1 MMGIYLDNNS
11 SSPIDERVLAVMVD
25 VYLNSYG
32 NADSRTHNHG
42 EQARIIVENA
52 RKQVASLLEVTSS
65 EVFFTSGSTESNN
78 ITIQGL
84 EEYALKTNKKHIITS
99 AIEHKSILETVN
111 MMKKKGFDVDI
122 VNPNLSG
129 QINVQEILDKVR
141 DDTLLVSVMHVNNE
155 TGIIQPVDRL
165 GTELDK
171 RNILFHVDATQS
183 CGKLVDEIRNLKYN
197 MLSFSAHK
205 LKGPQGVGVLI
216 LKKKKYKLPPVKNI
230 MYGGQQEGGIRPGT
244 IPVALVAGCGKA
256 CEIAEKEY
264 RENSQKCK
272 LLKVI
277 LEELLKKSNVNYHYN
292 GAQQYC
298 IDSSVNICF
307 KGVMSEALMLS
318 SKQYCS
324 VSNGSACTSKS
335 YSPSYVLQAMGIP
348 TEDIE
353 NSIRIS
359 WGPETNE
366 IEFRDNINKMVE
378 IAKSLAV

>member
-52 RKQVASLLEVTSS
+52 RKQVASLLEINSS

-122 VNPNLSG
+122 VNPDLSG

-165 GTELDK
+165 GTELEK

-272 LLKVI
+272 SLKVI

-307 KGVMSEALMLS
+307 KRVMSEALMLS

-335 YSPSYVLQAMGIP
+335 YSPSYVLEAMGIP

-359 WGPETNE
+359 WGPEINE
-366 IEFRDNINKMVE
+366 IEFRDNINKMIE

>member
-52 RKQVASLLEVTSS
+52 RKQVASLLEINSS

-122 VNPNLSG
+122 VNPDLSG

-165 GTELDK
+165 GTELEK

-272 LLKVI
+272 SLKVI
-277 LEELLKKSNVNYHYN
+277 LEELLKKSNMNYHYN
-292 GAQQYC
+292 GEQQYC

-335 YSPSYVLQAMGIP
+335 YSPSYVLEAMGIP
-348 TEDIE
+348 TEAIE

-366 IEFRDNINKMVE
+366 IEFRDNINKMIE

>member
-52 RKQVASLLEVTSS
+52 RKQVASLLEINSS

-111 MMKKKGFDVDI
+111 MMKKNGFDVDI
-122 VNPNLSG
+122 VNPDLSG

-165 GTELDK
+165 GTELEK

-264 RENSQKCK
+264 RENSHKCK
-272 LLKVI
+272 SLKVI

-335 YSPSYVLQAMGIP
+335 YSPSYVLEAMGIP

-366 IEFRDNINKMVE
+366 IEFRDNINKMIE

>member
-52 RKQVASLLEVTSS
+52 RKQVASLLEINSS

-78 ITIQGL
+78 ITIKGL

-122 VNPNLSG
+122 VNPDLSG

-165 GTELDK
+165 GTELEK

-272 LLKVI
+272 SLKVI

-335 YSPSYVLQAMGIP
+335 YSPSYVLEAMGIP

-366 IEFRDNINKMVE
+366 IEFRDNINKMIE

>member
-1 MMGIYLDNNS
+1 
-11 SSPIDERVLAVMVD
+11 MVD

-52 RKQVASLLEVTSS
+52 RKQVASLLEINSS

-122 VNPNLSG
+122 VNPDLSG

-165 GTELDK
+165 GTELEK

-272 LLKVI
+272 SLKVI

-335 YSPSYVLQAMGIP
+335 YSPSYVLEAMGIP

-366 IEFRDNINKMVE
+366 IEFRDNINKMIE
-378 IAKSLAV
+378 ILGRGSVLSFRQSLLYKFSKSKLEKMSA

>member
-1 MMGIYLDNNS
+1 MGIYLDNNS
-11 SSPIDERVLAVMVD
+11 SSPIDERVLAVMAD
-25 VYLNSYG
+25 TYLNSYG

-42 EQARIIVENA
+42 EQARQIVENA
-52 RKQVASLLEVTSS
+52 RKQVASLLRIDSS

-78 ITIQGL
+78 IAIQGL
-84 EEYALKTNKKHIITS
+84 EEYALETNKKHIITS
-99 AIEHKSILETVN
+99 AIEHKSVLETVK
-111 MMKKKGFDVDI
+111 MMKKKGFEVDI
-122 VNPNLSG
+122 VKPDISG
-129 QINVQEILDKVR
+129 QINVQEILNKVG
-141 DDTLLVSVMHVNNE
+141 DNTLLVSIMHVNNE

-165 GTELDK
+165 GEELEK

-205 LKGPQGVGVLI
+205 LKGPQGVGVLV
-216 LKKKKYKLPPVKNI
+216 LKKKRYKLPPVKNI
-230 MYGGQQEGGIRPGT
+230 MYGGQQEHGIRPGT

-256 CEIAEKEY
+256 CEIAEREFKE
-264 RENSQKCK
+264 NIQKCK
-272 LLKVI
+272 SLKDI
-277 LEELLKKSNVNYHYN
+277 LEGLLNESGVDYHYN
-292 GAQQYC
+292 GDQHC
-298 IDSSVNICF
+298 CMDSSANICF

-348 TEDIE
+348 EKDIE
-353 NSIRIS
+353 SSIRIS

-366 IEFRDNINKMVE
+366 IEFRDNINKMIE
-378 IAKSLAV
+378 ISKSLVR

>member
-52 RKQVASLLEVTSS
+52 RKQVASLLEINSS

-122 VNPNLSG
+122 VNPDLSG

-165 GTELDK
+165 GTELEK
-171 RNILFHVDATQS
+171 LNILFHVDATQS
-183 CGKLVDEIRNLKYN
+183 CGKLVDEIKNLKYN

-205 LKGPQGVGVLI
+205 LRGPQGVGVLI

-272 LLKVI
+272 SLKVI
-277 LEELLKKSNVNYHYN
+277 LEELLKTSNVNYHYN

-335 YSPSYVLQAMGIP
+335 YSPSYVLKAMGIP

-366 IEFRDNINKMVE
+366 IEFRDNINKMIE